1 MILNIEGT
9 RYDARDIVRYESDPQ
24 NFTSIIFKSLN
35 SPVIIACKTK
45 ECASAVINIIDN
57 MFCSEA
63 KFTSI
68 FVDNIIE
75 QSKKSENDF

>member
-9 RYDARDIVRYESDPQ
+9 RYDARDIVCYSVDKT
-24 NFTSIIFKSLN
+24 NIVINFKSL
-35 SPVIIACKTK
+35 IAHVTIKCKTK
-45 ECASAVINIIDN
+45 ECANSVINIIDG